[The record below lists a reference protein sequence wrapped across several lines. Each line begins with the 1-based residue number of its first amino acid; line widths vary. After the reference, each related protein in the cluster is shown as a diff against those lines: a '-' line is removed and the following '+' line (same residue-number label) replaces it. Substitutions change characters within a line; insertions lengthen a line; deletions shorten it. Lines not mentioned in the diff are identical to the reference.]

1 MGNLNAK
8 RDWGHAKDY
17 VEMQWKIL
25 QQKKPEDYVIAS
37 GETRTVREFINTA
50 VKLLNMKIYWTGK
63 GLKEIGYIY
72 EDGRKRTIIKIDKK
86 YFRPNEVDYLRGSS
100 KKAYKKLNF
109 KPKYSFINLVRDM
122 IDEDLLL
129 AQKELNNKY

>member
-1 MGNLNAK
+1 MK
-8 RDWGHAKDY
+8 
-17 VEMQWKIL
+17 
-25 QQKKPEDYVIAS
+25 
-37 GETRTVREFINTA
+37 ET
-50 VKLLNMKIYWTGK
+50 
-63 GLKEIGYIY
+63 GYSY
-72 EDGRKRTIIKIDKK
+72 EDGRRKTIIKIDKK

-122 IDEDLLL
+122 INEDLLL

>member
-1 MGNLNAK
+1 MRRETGVMP
-8 RDWGHAKDY
+8 RI
-17 VEMQWKIL
+17 MQRCNGKIL

-50 VKLLNMKIYWTGK
+50 GKLLNMKIYWKGK
-63 GLKEIGYIY
+63 DIKEIGYIY
-72 EDGRKRTIIKIDKK
+72 EDGRKKTIIKIDKK

-100 KKAYKKLNF
+100 KKAFKKLNF

-129 AQKELNNKY
+129 AQKELNNKYQYT

>member
-1 MGNLNAK
+1 
-8 RDWGHAKDY
+8 
-17 VEMQWKIL
+17 
-25 QQKKPEDYVIAS
+25 
-37 GETRTVREFINTA
+37 
-50 VKLLNMKIYWTGK
+50 MKINWSGN

-72 EDGRKRTIIKIDKK
+72 ENGRKRTIIKIDKK
-86 YFRPNEVDYLRGSS
+86 YFRPNEIDYLRGSS

-109 KPKYSFINLVRDM
+109 KPKYSFINLVKDM